1 MIKVIVDTN
10 VLISASV
17 KGRDPEAIIL
27 FLVSNPDFEWI
38 VSEEILMEYKSVLA
52 RKKLKLSPDLKQ
64 RWFNIID
71 AFTTIIDVNISVDF
85 PRDPKDAKFLECA
98 IASSADYLI
107 TSDRDFE
114 RVIDLEVTKIVS
126 PSQFWEIY

>member
-107 TSDRDFE
+107 TGDRDFE
-114 RVIDLEVTKIVS
+114 TVIDLEVTKIVS